1 MKITRR
7 QLKRIIREEKR
18 KVLAEKRIRNIVRRK
33 LVEARGAMFAADI
46 QEPAVMADE
55 MGMSLEEYIQLYI
68 DAANKAGVKIVQNTP
83 DMFTVQGP
91 EDAIVEYGFQVNQ
104 MEGGPSFNE
113 AEFREY
119 AMYEV

>member
-1 MKITRR
+1 MKITKR
-7 QLKRIIREEKR
+7 QLRRIIREAMAGGTA
-18 KVLAEKRIRNIVRRK
+18 LFASNIEDPA
-33 LVEARGAMFAADI
+33 LQARD
-46 QEPAVMADE
+46 
-55 MGMSLEEYIQLYI
+55 MGMSFGEYIQLYI
-68 DAANKAGVKIVQNTP
+68 DAADKAGVKIVQNTP

-91 EDAIVEYGFQVNQ
+91 EEAIVEWGFQVNQ